1 MAMGPQQQYRL
12 HLHTASAG
20 ESLSL
25 KNLVHRQRPA
35 PVHMGD
41 GESPLVALAR
51 SIAARATI
59 FLLGIEDVFENCREA
74 RKLSG
79 PDARPRR
86 DTQRFLLRTFSPS
99 TISRCRAPLLPRAYR
114 HIQQKL
120 TV

>member
-1 MAMGPQQQYRL
+1 MYMPSAVVWSTEHCAVTRVMSVHYRESRHETERLDRDRDHSMAMGPQQQYRLL

-25 KNLVHRQRPA
+25 KNLVHRRRPA

-59 FLLGIEDVFENCREA
+59 
-74 RKLSG
+74 
-79 PDARPRR
+79 
-86 DTQRFLLRTFSPS
+86 
-99 TISRCRAPLLPRAYR
+99 
-114 HIQQKL
+114 L
-120 TV
+120 TAQDKRVS